1 MCGRGQRRRI
11 WGCGRRPAQRRER
24 QGHPEGWLGQ
34 RQAERRAEAGPLQRR
49 LWAGQG
55 HRLRGPEGDPMRTL
69 WTVRDVH
76 ADTPIRRRSLMASFL
91 LLFVA
96 IGLPSAASATDEVP
110 GDLDTSFGGDGW
122 VATEEEDWGWK
133 SAVLIQ
139 PDGKVVVAGHA
150 GLSLGVA
157 RFLPVGSLDPGFGEG
172 DGIST
177 IRIPRMR
184 AQAHAI
190 DVLADGRILIGGQ
203 VARQRLDRWGFERVV
218 GMTLTLL
225 TSAGSPD
232 ATFGSAGTV
241 RAPFVFGD
249 LSVDARGILVMGV
262 DRKRANRVVLA
273 RYTTVGLPDAS
284 FAPGGRVGRSLGK
297 RITLYDGEVVTD
309 ALGRTV
315 VSITGESRRCF
326 FGYGAL
332 LRFNVD
338 GSWDTSF
345 SADGVALRGCRALP
359 DVTIQQDGRIVVAG
373 EVFAGAGSGEYR
385 PILARVAPDGT
396 PDATFGTE
404 GVVMSTPDSEFDYWA
419 ATADVVIQADGKI
432 VLLVGA
438 IWLQSFALG
447 RFLAA

>member
-1 MCGRGQRRRI
+1 
-11 WGCGRRPAQRRER
+11 
-24 QGHPEGWLGQ
+24 
-34 RQAERRAEAGPLQRR
+34 
-49 LWAGQG
+49 
-55 HRLRGPEGDPMRTL
+55 MRTL

-133 SAVLIQ
+133 SAMLIQ
-139 PDGKVVVAGHA
+139 PDGKIVVAGSYRHQVEVWRFLNSGELDASFGGSGRVIIDLPGREGGAVAAALQPDGKIVVAGHA

-157 RFLPVGSLDPGFGEG
+157 RFLPDGSLDPGFGEG